1 MTLSAY
7 IAGYFLDLWLGD
19 PPHWPHPV
27 RWMGN
32 AISGMQRLIRRCCRR
47 ESLLYLGGGVLW
59 LTVVGGTWLISD
71 LLLRL
76 LAFSPWLQWLAEVW
90 LTYTLLA
97 TRCLRDAAMAVYQ
110 ALRADTLEE
119 SRRQLSYIVGRDTQ
133 HLSRPQIMRAVVETV
148 AENSVDGVIAPL
160 FWLFIGGVP
169 LAMAYKAVNTL
180 DSMVGYRTPKY
191 RAIGYVSAK
200 LDDAANWLPARL
212 GWMVLALSAGALR
225 LDGRGAWRIGWRDRH
240 QHKSPNC
247 AWSEATVAGALGVR
261 LGGPNRYFNEWV
273 EKPWIG
279 EETREIHLDDI
290 TCAIRLMY
298 LASAMTL
305 VLLCL
310 LRIVAAH
317 YLQLHP

>member
-1 MTLSAY
+1 MIGISAF
-7 IAGYFLDLWLGD
+7 IVGYLLDLALGD

-32 AISGMQRLIRRCCRR
+32 AINGLQRLIRRYCRSER
-47 ESLLYLGGGVLW
+47 LLYIGGGVLW
-59 LTVVGGTWLISD
+59 LAVVGGAWLASD

-76 LAFSPWLQWLAEVW
+76 LVFTPWLHWLAEAW

-97 TRCLRDAAMAVYQ
+97 TRCLRDAAMAVYH
-110 ALRADTLEE
+110 ALGEETLEE

-133 HLSRPQIMRAVVETV
+133 HLARPQIMRAVVETV

-191 RAIGYVSAK
+191 RAIGYVPAK
-200 LDDAANWLPARL
+200 LDDLANWLPARL
-212 GWMVLALSAGALR
+212 GWVALSLSAGLLR
-225 LDGRGAWRIGWRDRH
+225 LDGRGAWRIGWRDRY

-247 AWSEATVAGALGVR
+247 AWSEATVAGALGIR
-261 LGGPNRYFNEWV
+261 LGGPNRYFNEMV

-279 EETREIHLDDI
+279 VETRDIALEDI
-290 TCAIRLMY
+290 TAAIRLMY
-298 LASAMTL
+298 LASALTMAF
-305 VLLCL
+305 LCL
-310 LRIVAAH
+310 LRIVAAD
-317 YLQLHP
+317 YL